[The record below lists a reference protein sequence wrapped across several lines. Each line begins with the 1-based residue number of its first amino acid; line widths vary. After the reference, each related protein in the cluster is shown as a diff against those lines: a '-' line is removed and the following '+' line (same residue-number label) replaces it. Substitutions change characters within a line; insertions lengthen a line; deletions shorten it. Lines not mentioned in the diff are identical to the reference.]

1 MTQDS
6 NFLRTEYF
14 KVLFPIMYSVLGG
27 TINALIDSVIIS
39 QKLGSSG
46 LAAVNLS
53 MPVYLLLCI
62 IGSLAAY
69 GASFLSAREVGR
81 ENMKAA
87 GKYFQTCFT
96 VGLAAGAVCTV
107 AGFFLC
113 SAIAQFLSGDSS
125 FYSYVFDYCQVTFL
139 GSIPFIMSYVV
150 INYLQLAGK
159 LKSISLVVVIMVGSD
174 LLLDLLFIY
183 PLNIGMKGLA
193 LASVLAT
200 LFATVYGFISLEK
213 GSETYK
219 LKIKEMGFWKFG
231 EILRFG
237 SPAALGNLFDAVK
250 LLLLNILILR
260 FGGEESAAIW
270 AALNILSELSLVIIL
285 GVPRAGAPMIGV
297 YNSSR
302 ENGGIRILIKLEIKT
317 GLLFTAVFSILL
329 LVFSGLLKNVFAIP
343 NSIFLPL
350 LCLSGSLMCNVVSS
364 ILEFYFN
371 AVGRIQISNAL
382 AAIRRLILPVMV
394 LAGFGNSVYLWLFLP
409 ISAAVSLLMGI
420 MIIGA
425 TGQYYAENGTE
436 LSRVLLLDDRLEQE
450 HRVLDFSVPADME
463 KVCEASEQISEFCEL
478 HQMSPKQVMRLG
490 LSIEELLNVMIQK
503 NPELRFV
510 DLRAYIL
517 QGVIGIRIRCTGKNY
532 NPFEDSDSDED
543 FLMGILMLKKMCQA
557 VTHTYALGMNTIN
570 LIYENSEE
578 SL

>member
-81 ENMKAA
+81 DNMKSA

-96 VGLAAGAVCTV
+96 IGLTAGVVCTV

-113 SAIAQFLSGDSS
+113 SVIAQFLSGDSS

-159 LKSISLVVVIMVGSD
+159 LKSISLVVVIMVVSD

-183 PLNIGMKGLA
+183 PLNMGMKGLA

-200 LFATVYGFISLEK
+200 LLATVYGFISLEK

-260 FGGEESAAIW
+260 FGGEEAAAVW

-302 ENGGIRILIKLEIKT
+302 ENGGIRILMKLEMKT
-317 GLLFTAVFSILL
+317 GLLFTAIFSILL
-329 LVFSGLLKNVFAIP
+329 LVFSGLLKNVFSLP

-350 LCLSGSLMCNVVSS
+350 LCLGGSLMCNAVSS

-382 AAIRRLILPVMV
+382 AAIRRLILPVMI
-394 LAGFGNSVYLWLFLP
+394 LAGLGNSVYLWLFLP
-409 ISAAVSLLMGI
+409 ISAVVSLFLGI
-420 MIIGA
+420 IIIGA

-436 LSRVLLLDDRLEQE
+436 LSRFLLLDDRLEQE
-450 HRVLDFSVPADME
+450 HRVLDFSVPADMD
-463 KVCEASEQISEFCEL
+463 KVCEASERISEFCAL
-478 HQMSPKQVMRLG
+478 HQMGPKQVMRLG

-503 NPELRFV
+503 NPDLRFV

-532 NPFEDSDSDED
+532 NPFEDSESDED

-578 SL
+578 SP